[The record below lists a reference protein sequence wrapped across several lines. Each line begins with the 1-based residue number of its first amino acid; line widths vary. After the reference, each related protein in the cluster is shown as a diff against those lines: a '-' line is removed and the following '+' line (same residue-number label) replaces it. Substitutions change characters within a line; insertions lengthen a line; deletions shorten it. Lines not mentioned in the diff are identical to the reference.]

1 MSGLRIAGAAS
12 AAAVLAATAGGV
24 AYFEGVIPHTY
35 RDPVGIPTAC
45 AGETGPHIR
54 MGQTYTLDQCMAMLD
69 SSLARHWRGLESCA
83 DAELTINQ
91 AAALLSWTYNI
102 GAGAACRSTLVRM
115 LNQGAPAELWCHQ
128 LTRWTYATKLGVK
141 VQLPGLVK
149 RRASELSMCLHG
161 AWGIPVLDQ
170 APTPAPEPDPAGDT
184 CPGYAID
191 HRRYVVRALE
201 AAA

>member
-1 MSGLRIAGAAS
+1 MSGGLRIAGAAS

-45 AGETGPHIR
+45 AGETGPHIV

-91 AAALLSWTYNI
+91 AAALLSWTFNV

-115 LNQGAPAELWCHQ
+115 LNSGAPAELWCHQ
-128 LTRWTYATKLGVK
+128 LTRWTYATKLGIK
-141 VQLPGLVK
+141 LQLPGLVK

-161 AWGIPVLDQ
+161 VWDIPALDRE
-170 APTPAPEPDPAGDT
+170 PVPEPAPPRTTVACTRARAGEMPT
-184 CPGYAID
+184 
-191 HRRYVVRALE
+191 
-201 AAA
+201 

>member
-12 AAAVLAATAGGV
+12 AAAVVAATAGGV

-54 MGQTYTLDQCMAMLD
+54 MGQDYTMDQCLRMLD
-69 SSLARHWRGLESCA
+69 ASLARHWRGLERCV
-83 DAELTINQ
+83 DAVLTINQ
-91 AAALLSWTYNI
+91 AVALLSWTFNV
-102 GAGAACRSTLVRM
+102 GVGAACGSTLVRM
-115 LNQGAPAELWCHQ
+115 LNSGTPPELWCHQ

-149 RRASELSMCLHG
+149 RRAGELSMCLHG
-161 AWGIPVLDQ
+161 VWGIQGLDPVAEH
-170 APTPAPEPDPAGDT
+170 AP
-184 CPGYAID
+184 
-191 HRRYVVRALE
+191 
-201 AAA
+201 